1 MSLSA
6 PKPLRILLA
15 DNDGAAM
22 QTIASA
28 LRRRG
33 HQVQV
38 TDCIEAASNT
48 DAEVLVCDLPLALQ
62 ALECLRQRGVATR
75 AIVLAERP
83 TSDDCRQVAALGA
96 LEVLAKPFRLGELVR
111 AIETP
116 AAPLPQR
123 TYSAAGALLERSY
136 RAMPG
141 AAVQAA
147 RDVSAVA
154 LRCGV
159 GPATR
164 ARIGSAIA
172 EIVENACTHGYA
184 GGEGTIELAAR
195 FERADLLITIRDA
208 GCGFDATLNNTD
220 PTAETR
226 GIARARALAEEIGI
240 ESTPGVGT
248 RVELVFR
255 TSHVGFDENGAVDLS
270 DHDFF
275 TPELAR
281 RVLEAL
287 ELDPRGQVF
296 ELSPAL
302 AVVVGR
308 LLSAQVGMP
317 DRNAE
322 VRR

>member
-1 MSLSA
+1 MSLCA

-38 TDCIEAASNT
+38 TDCLEAASST

-62 ALECLRQRGVATR
+62 ALERLRQRGASTR

-83 TSDDCRQVAALGA
+83 TSEDCRQVAALGA
-96 LEVLAKPFRLGELVR
+96 LEVLAKPFRLSELVR

-116 AAPLPQR
+116 AAPLPQH
-123 TYSAAGALLERSY
+123 TNHSAGALLERSY

-141 AAVQAA
+141 AAVHAA
-147 RDVSAVA
+147 RDVSAMA

-164 ARIGSAIA
+164 ARIGSAIT
-172 EIVENACTHGYA
+172 EIVENACTHGYS
-184 GGEGTIELAAR
+184 GGEGTIGLAAR

-208 GCGFDATLNNTD
+208 GCGFDATWDGT
-220 PTAETR
+220 ETR
-226 GIARARALAEEIGI
+226 GIARARALAEELCI

-255 TSHVGFDENGAVDLS
+255 TSHIGFDENGAVDLS

-287 ELDPRGQVF
+287 ELDPRGQIF

-308 LLSAQVGMP
+308 LLSAQVRMP

-322 VRR
+322 VRS

>member
-1 MSLSA
+1 
-6 PKPLRILLA
+6 
-15 DNDGAAM
+15 
-22 QTIASA
+22 
-28 LRRRG
+28 
-33 HQVQV
+33 
-38 TDCIEAASNT
+38 
-48 DAEVLVCDLPLALQ
+48 
-62 ALECLRQRGVATR
+62 
-75 AIVLAERP
+75 
-83 TSDDCRQVAALGA
+83 
-96 LEVLAKPFRLGELVR
+96 
-111 AIETP
+111 
-116 AAPLPQR
+116 
-123 TYSAAGALLERSY
+123 
-136 RAMPG
+136 
-141 AAVQAA
+141 
-147 RDVSAVA
+147 VA